1 MGTNMEKQIVLE
13 QVSKIFGKD
22 DALVEALSDVNVEF
36 EKGEFAAITGTS
48 GSGKTTLLR
57 IIGLLDSVSKGRLLY
72 EGRDMAEESDAV
84 LSALRNQKIG
94 YIFQDYHLIP
104 ELTARENIVLP
115 QVIAKKKAGKA
126 VDEILDKLQLTSR
139 QSHYP
144 SQMSGGQ
151 QQRVAIGR
159 ALVNQPEILLCDEP
173 TGNLDQK
180 NSEEVMDILLKIN
193 EEMNTTVIIVTHDE
207 KVAARCKRIIRIED
221 GKIV

>member
-1 MGTNMEKQIVLE
+1 MEKQIVLE

-22 DALVEALSDVNVEF
+22 DALVEALSDVDVEF

-72 EGRDMAEESDAV
+72 EGKDMAEESDAV

-94 YIFQDYHLIP
+94 YVFQDYHLIP
-104 ELTARENIVLP
+104 ELTARENIMLP
-115 QVIAKKKAGKA
+115 QVIGKKKKGKI
-126 VDEILDKLQLTSR
+126 VDEILDKLQLTPR

-159 ALVNQPEILLCDEP
+159 ALVNQPELLLCDEP

-180 NSEEVMDILLKIN
+180 NSEEVMDILLQIN

-207 KVAARCKRIIRIED
+207 KIAARCKRIIHIED
-221 GKIV
+221 GKIVDA